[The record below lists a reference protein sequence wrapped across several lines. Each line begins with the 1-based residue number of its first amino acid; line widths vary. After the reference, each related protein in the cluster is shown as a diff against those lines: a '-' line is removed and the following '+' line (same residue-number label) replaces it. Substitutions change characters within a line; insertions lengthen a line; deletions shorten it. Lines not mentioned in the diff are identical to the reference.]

1 MLQCAAMETSVQDVL
16 EWVSHSEAQ
25 TIAFG
30 QHLGMHLEAGDVL
43 LLLGSFGMGKT
54 HLTKGIAAGLGADP
68 NDVNSP
74 SFVLINEY
82 AADATHKRMP
92 IYHVDLYRIETPQA
106 LYSVGLEQCLDG
118 DGVCIIEWAERA
130 TDLAATRPDHRRVHG
145 TRSEHAPV
153 STFPRK
159 AHALRAVVARLR
171 QELARLD
178 TAHEVP
184 ATTSIT
190 NNMLLAID
198 TSNEWSWRC
207 LLGFQRPTRRSHL
220 DSGRQHTEQIP
231 AQIDLLGSP
240 YRHRQSDLDVI
251 AIATG
256 PGSWAGCGQALSLAK
271 AIAIGR
277 NLPLIGIPS
286 LDALAQSQHGRVGV
300 VVAS

>member
-30 QHLGMHLEAGDVL
+30 RHLGMHLEAGDVL
-43 LLLGSFGMGKT
+43 LLIGSFGMGKT

-92 IYHVDLYRIETPQA
+92 IYHADLYRIETPQA

-130 TDLAATRPDHRRVHG
+130 TDLLPPDQIIVEFTEHGPNTRHLHVSAQGTRP
-145 TRSEHAPV
+145 
-153 STFPRK
+153 
-159 AHALRAVVARLR
+159 RAVVARLR

-184 ATTSIT
+184 ATTS
-190 NNMLLAID
+190 NH
-198 TSNEWSWRC
+198 E
-207 LLGFQRPTRRSHL
+207 
-220 DSGRQHTEQIP
+220 
-231 AQIDLLGSP
+231 
-240 YRHRQSDLDVI
+240 
-251 AIATG
+251 
-256 PGSWAGCGQALSLAK
+256 
-271 AIAIGR
+271 
-277 NLPLIGIPS
+277 
-286 LDALAQSQHGRVGV
+286 
-300 VVAS
+300 